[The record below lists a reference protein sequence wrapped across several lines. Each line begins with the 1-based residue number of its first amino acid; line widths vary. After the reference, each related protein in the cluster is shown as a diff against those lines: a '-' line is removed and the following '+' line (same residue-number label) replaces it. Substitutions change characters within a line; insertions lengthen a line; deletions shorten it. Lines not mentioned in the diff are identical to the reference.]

1 MLDVSLCIPTYRIEG
16 IVVTTTPA
24 DWGKTACIL
33 CECNCGLEVQ
43 VRDRTLTKIR
53 GDKDHPNSQGYT
65 CEKPLRLDKYQ
76 NGAHRIDTPLKRMP
90 DGTYHEID
98 WDTALDEIAAK
109 LLAVKN
115 KHGGDKIFY
124 YGGGGQGNHLGGAHG
139 RAMFHAVGGKYMS
152 NALAQEKTGESWVD
166 RQLYGN
172 HTTGDFDNTEVAI
185 FIGKNPWQSHGIA
198 RARPVLREIARDPE
212 RTMIVIDPRR
222 SETAEIADYHLQIK
236 PGTDAWCTSAIA
248 ATIVQ
253 EELHD
258 ARWLDEHTTGSDQM
272 LAALRDIDITANARR
287 CGVPE
292 ELIRTVARRI
302 ATASSAATYEDLGVQ
317 QSPNSTLVAYLNKM
331 LWMLTGNFGK
341 SGGMA
346 IHSWV
351 FPIAGTW
358 HPIPGEAGP
367 PTANR
372 ARTAVGTRAMKY
384 GATPIRKVF
393 AAAAATRGGRA
404 LAGRVGTT
412 TLELF
417 FPSVSVASA
426 RRIADALGRPDYE
439 STTPVTK
446 ARIVGG
452 LIPSLSITD
461 EILTDHPDRLRA
473 MWVDAS
479 NPAHSLPDSRRFAE
493 AMRSLELSVVIDISM
508 TETAQLADYVLP
520 AASQFEKHE
529 VSLFTL
535 HFPHNSFQLR
545 TPLMPP
551 MTGTR
556 TEPAVYCAL
565 IDRMDIVDPTVLTDL
580 EGAARVSREAF
591 ALAFFATIENRPELA
606 ALTPYLLYS
615 TLGATFDEVDRSTA
629 LVWGLAHLCAI
640 AHPDAVQRAG
650 FGEPGFS
657 QGERLFEAI
666 RSNKEGVMFSVDRY
680 EDAWKYIQNA
690 DGKIHTAIPE
700 LLTELALI
708 DGVDPS
714 YTTEEFPFVLS
725 AGERR
730 AFTANVIIRNPE
742 WRRRDSGGALR
753 LCESDARD
761 LGITTGDTVRLVTES
776 GEALTPVEI
785 SDRMQ
790 PGHISIPNG
799 MGVTYPTADGISTV
813 GVSPNTLTTGSRRDK
828 FFGSPWHKTVPARIE
843 ALTPVA
849 TARETTK

>member
-1 MLDVSLCIPTYRIEG
+1 MSAGLPSTEA
-16 IVVTTTPA
+16 T

-33 CECNCGLEVQ
+33 CECNCGLEIQ
-43 VRDRTLTKIR
+43 VADRTLTKIR
-53 GDKDHPNSQGYT
+53 GDKAHPNSQGYT

-90 DGTYHEID
+90 DGTYQEID

-115 KHGGDKIFY
+115 TYGGDKIFY

-172 HTTGDFDNTEVAI
+172 HTSGDFENTEVAI
-185 FIGKNPWQSHGIA
+185 FIGKNPWQSHGVA

-212 RTMIVIDPRR
+212 RAMIVIDPRR

-253 EELHD
+253 EGLHD
-258 ARWLDEHTTGSDQM
+258 QRWLDEHTSGSDQL
-272 LAALRDIDITANARR
+272 LAALRRVDITANARR
-287 CGVPE
+287 CGVSE
-292 ELIRTVARRI
+292 ELVRTVARRI
-302 ATASSAATYEDLGVQ
+302 ASASSAATYEDLGVQ

-331 LWMLTGNFGK
+331 LWILTGNFGK
-341 SGGMA
+341 PGGMA

-358 HPIPGEAGP
+358 HPIPAETGP
-367 PTANR
+367 PKADR
-372 ARTAVGTRAMKY
+372 LRRQVGTAAMKF
-384 GATPIRKVF
+384 GAVPMRRLF
-393 AAAAATRGGRA
+393 ARAASNRTGRSA
-404 LAGRVGTT
+404 AGRISTGT
-412 TLELF
+412 LDVF
-417 FPSVSVASA
+417 FPSVSVESA
-426 RRIADALGRPDYE
+426 RRIANAIGRPDFE

-452 LIPSLSITD
+452 LIPSLSIVD

-479 NPAHSLPDSRRFAE
+479 NPAHSLPDSERFRA
-493 AMRSLELSVVIDISM
+493 AMRSLKLSVVIDISM
-508 TETAQLADYVLP
+508 TETAQNADYVLP

-535 HFPHNSFQLR
+535 HFPHNTFQLR
-545 TPLMPP
+545 APLMTP
-551 MTGTR
+551 MAGTR
-556 TEPAVYCAL
+556 SEPTVYCAL
-565 IDRMDIVDPTVLTDL
+565 IDRMNVVDPSILSDL
-580 EGAARVSREAF
+580 RAAARVSRESF

-606 ALTPYLLYS
+606 GLTPYLLYS
-615 TLGATFDEVDRSTA
+615 TLGSTFDEADRSTA

-650 FGEPGFS
+650 FGKPGFG
-657 QGERLFEAI
+657 QGERLFAAI
-666 RSNKEGVMFSVDRY
+666 VDRKEGVMFAVDRY
-680 EDAWKYIQNA
+680 EDAWKYIQKS
-690 DGKIHTAIPE
+690 DGRIHAAIPE
-700 LLTELALI
+700 LLDELTRLG
-708 DGVDPS
+708 GVDPS
-714 YTTEEFPFVLS
+714 YTTDEFPFVLS

-742 WRRRDSGGALR
+742 WRRRDAGGALR
-753 LCESDARD
+753 LCASDAD
-761 LGITTGDTVRLVTES
+761 ALGIATGDMVRLVTET
-776 GEALTPVEI
+776 GAATTAVEI

-799 MGVTYPTADGISTV
+799 MGVTYPTADGTETV
-813 GVSPNTLTTGSRRDK
+813 GVSPNMLTTGSRRDK
-828 FFGSPWHKTVPARIE
+828 YFGSPWHKTVPARIE
-843 ALTPVA
+843 KIAGAEVP
-849 TARETTK
+849 AR